1 MDDINLD
8 ALLRPAYRDQEERI
22 ARHLASVPALSPAAS
37 KLIQISSQLNPSP
50 GEIVATIRL
59 DPILSARVLEIV
71 NSAYFSPAE
80 KVVSLQRAVVVL
92 GINTIKNLALS
103 CAVIDLLGSK
113 KGEIQK
119 LIHPV
124 WMRSIASAV
133 ASRIIAKIAR
143 LTPQIAEETFLCALL
158 HLVGKIV
165 LIQIFPEI
173 YSRGGMDASADEK
186 SAFGVTRFQ
195 VTSMLL
201 CKWNF
206 PEKIV
211 ETSSFTGRSGTLGA
225 LEAALSLST
234 SFAPAVTD
242 EVGLDSVEF
251 DQAALATLAL
261 SADAIG
267 RELDNAKAHLSKATA
282 FLS

>member
-103 CAVIDLLGSK
+103 CAVID
-113 KGEIQK
+113 
-119 LIHPV
+119 
-124 WMRSIASAV
+124 
-133 ASRIIAKIAR
+133 
-143 LTPQIAEETFLCALL
+143 
-158 HLVGKIV
+158 
-165 LIQIFPEI
+165 
-173 YSRGGMDASADEK
+173 
-186 SAFGVTRFQ
+186 
-195 VTSMLL
+195 
-201 CKWNF
+201 
-206 PEKIV
+206 
-211 ETSSFTGRSGTLGA
+211 
-225 LEAALSLST
+225 
-234 SFAPAVTD
+234 
-242 EVGLDSVEF
+242 
-251 DQAALATLAL
+251 
-261 SADAIG
+261 
-267 RELDNAKAHLSKATA
+267 
-282 FLS
+282 